1 MFTYA
6 RRDLAAN
13 FHKDNFD
20 EDLLSSGL
28 GEIRKSS
35 SSFFFVKLS
44 NVSLFHR
51 IN

>member
-20 EDLLSSGL
+20 EDLLSAGL
-28 GEIRKSS
+28 DEIRKSS
-35 SSFFFVKLS
+35 SSIFVKLL
-44 NVSLFHR
+44 NLLLLFHR

>member
-28 GEIRKSS
+28 GEIRKNS
-35 SSFFFVKLS
+35 SSFFVK
-44 NVSLFHR
+44 LFHR
-51 IN
+51 INFND